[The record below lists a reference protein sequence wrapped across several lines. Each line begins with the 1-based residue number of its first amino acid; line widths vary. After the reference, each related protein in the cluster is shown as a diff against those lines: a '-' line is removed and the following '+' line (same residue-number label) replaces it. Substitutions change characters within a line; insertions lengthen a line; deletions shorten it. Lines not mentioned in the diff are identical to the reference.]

1 VTTHWLPSTTLHTLR
16 QRATLLAAIRLF
28 FASRDVIEVETPAL
42 MPTTATD
49 IYIDSYRLA
58 DSPFFL
64 QTSPEFSLK
73 RLLAAGSGSIYQLGK
88 VFRQDASSK
97 RHNHEFTL
105 CEWYRVGMNLAQLM
119 DEVEALVH
127 TVFAAADVPRGMAL
141 KVERF
146 SYRTLFETHLGI
158 DPHGATLDQLA
169 LLAERELEL
178 VATDLSR
185 TDYLQLLLSHCI
197 EPNLPAACFIFDYPV
212 GQAAL
217 ARIEEDDTG
226 QRVARRFELFLAG
239 MEVANGYFELLDEAE
254 QRTRFEA
261 DIAERARRGYEAV
274 PLDEALLAALAAG
287 MPECS
292 GVALGVDRLV
302 MAALGIDDIADVI
315 AFPQIRR

>member
-1 VTTHWLPSTTLHTLR
+1 
-16 QRATLLAAIRLF
+16 
-28 FASRDVIEVETPAL
+28 
-42 MPTTATD
+42 
-49 IYIDSYRLA
+49 
-58 DSPFFL
+58 
-64 QTSPEFSLK
+64 
-73 RLLAAGSGSIYQLGK
+73 
-88 VFRQDASSK
+88 
-97 RHNHEFTL
+97 
-105 CEWYRVGMNLAQLM
+105 
-119 DEVEALVH
+119 
-127 TVFAAADVPRGMAL
+127 
-141 KVERF
+141 
-146 SYRTLFETHLGI
+146 LGI

-212 GQAAL
+212 DQAAL
-217 ARIEEDDTG
+217 ARIEEDDSG

-261 DIAERARRGYEAV
+261 DIAERARRGYDAV

-315 AFPQIRR
+315 AFPQTRR